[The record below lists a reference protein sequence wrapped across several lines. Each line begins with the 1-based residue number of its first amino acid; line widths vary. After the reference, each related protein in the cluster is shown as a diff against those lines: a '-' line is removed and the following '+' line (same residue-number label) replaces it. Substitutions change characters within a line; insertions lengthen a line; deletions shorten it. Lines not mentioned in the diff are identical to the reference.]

1 VVRATRVYAAAVTQN
16 FARKKSRKLLGN
28 MRWIA
33 LAAMALLAL
42 AALAYAESWLDAWLR
57 DQPLVVNSMLA
68 ALSLFGAPDALQAR
82 YELFHTAYVS
92 GGCVTIADQPL
103 VPGQNVTELLQIAK
117 AIRDAYDRG
126 LLKYA
131 ANETGHYAYYNGTLA
146 LAIER
151 ASGDEWS
158 VKFGEWTSRQL
169 DGSTWLNYTN
179 LWMNVNGTVL
189 EYLALLYVRYIN
201 ETHRLYVI
209 TLAQVGRGGY
219 QLAFTYAN
227 YWFKNKTV
235 YFGDW
240 VVVAN
245 TTLSGY
251 YAALSRAVD
260 ALAKKWQASDKQYK
274 PQAYPQISQ
283 ALGEISR
290 AVAGTDI
297 DKPLGRGYAL
307 VTDVPAPLIAGVA
320 AATFIGGWVAWATY
334 SKTGSVGRAAAC
346 GLWYATNVLIGA
358 MTPPL
363 LSWTASI
370 LWRGYLTFR
379 IMTISYLM
387 RCQVLP

>member
-1 VVRATRVYAAAVTQN
+1 
-16 FARKKSRKLLGN
+16 
-28 MRWIA
+28 M
-33 LAAMALLAL
+33 
-42 AALAYAESWLDAWLR
+42 
-57 DQPLVVNSMLA
+57 
-68 ALSLFGAPDALQAR
+68 
-82 YELFHTAYVS
+82 
-92 GGCVTIADQPL
+92 
-103 VPGQNVTELLQIAK
+103 
-117 AIRDAYDRG
+117 
-126 LLKYA
+126 
-131 ANETGHYAYYNGTLA
+131 
-146 LAIER
+146 
-151 ASGDEWS
+151 
-158 VKFGEWTSRQL
+158 
-169 DGSTWLNYTN
+169 
-179 LWMNVNGTVL
+179 
-189 EYLALLYVRYIN
+189 RYIN

-209 TLAQVGRGGY
+209 TLAQVGGGGY

-240 VVVAN
+240 VVVDN

-260 ALAKKWQASDKQYK
+260 ALAKKWQASNKQYK

-307 VTDVPAPLIAGVA
+307 VADVLAPLIAGVA

-346 GLWYATNVLIGA
+346 GLWYATNVLISA
-358 MTPPL
+358 MTPLL

-370 LWRGYLTFR
+370 LWRGYLTFI
-379 IMTISYLM
+379 IMTISFLM
-387 RCQVLP
+387 KCQVLP